1 MLMLKQTNHGILL
14 NVKVI
19 PKASRT
25 ALVGWENDE
34 LKIRLAAVPDKGEA
48 NDALIQFLSKFLEIG
63 KSHITII
70 QGQTSRHKRL
80 CVTGLTLSQLQEKLS
95 ISKC

>member
-1 MLMLKQTNHGILL
+1 MQQTNQGVQL

-25 ALVGWENDE
+25 EIVGWENGE
-34 LKIRLAAVPDKGEA
+34 LKIRLAAVPDKGAA
-48 NDALIQFLSKFLEIG
+48 NTELVRFLADFLGIA
-63 KSHITII
+63 KSHIQLV

-80 CVTGLTLSQLQEKLS
+80 RLTSLSFSQLQEKLGLP
-95 ISKC
+95 